1 MRNIRFREL
10 KWLPQDYIASPEKHL
25 LLLYWLHQSLWLCR
39 WQHTGKFFKRLEYH
53 TTWPASWEICIQVK
67 KQQLELDM
75 EQQTGSKLGKEH
87 VKTVYCH
94 PTYLIYMQS
103 VGVQPQQVQEYPRDE
118 WRRQGRRQTHTE
130 GCMEEKAF
138 LFLGQLS
145 FYRMNIQFSHSVV
158 SASLWPHG
166 LQHARLTVHHQLPE
180 LTQTHV
186 HRVGDA
192 T

>member
-1 MRNIRFREL
+1 
-10 KWLPQDYIASPEKHL
+10 
-25 LLLYWLHQSLWLCR
+25 
-39 WQHTGKFFKRLEYH
+39 
-53 TTWPASWEICIQVK
+53 
-67 KQQLELDM
+67 M

-158 SASLWPHG
+158 SDSLRPHES
-166 LQHARLTVHHQLPE
+166 QHARPPCPSPTPRVYSNSC
-180 LTQTHV
+180 
-186 HRVGDA
+186 HRVSDA
-192 T
+192 IQPSHSLLSPSSPAPNPSQHQGLFQ